1 MLIISIFLRLRPV
14 TRPNSNIHTC
24 TSSSINSK
32 CSLGFAG
39 TKTDSDKAGLPVT
52 ECKMKLSCENI
63 QKHDKNTEYP
73 AGTACPL
80 AFFMKLMYSCITF
93 SFKRVLVQM
102 VHQTIC
108 PKTSGLP
115 GEDGT
120 SLDIYNRLSSAR
132 SGLLHRQPCLS
143 ASWVVFC
150 TGIFTLLVLSKVWT
164 PLVALEACV

>member
-1 MLIISIFLRLRPV
+1 MSKPHMSLVRHQLKWRVWRNWLFRGLTVKKKREKKAITWYRCVAEIYYNDKPHSSTSHRCSLLIISIFLRLRPV

-39 TKTDSDKAGLPVT
+39 TKTDSDKAGMPVT

-80 AFFMKLMYSCITF
+80 AFFMKLMY
-93 SFKRVLVQM
+93 
-102 VHQTIC
+102 
-108 PKTSGLP
+108 
-115 GEDGT
+115 
-120 SLDIYNRLSSAR
+120 
-132 SGLLHRQPCLS
+132 
-143 ASWVVFC
+143 
-150 TGIFTLLVLSKVWT
+150 
-164 PLVALEACV
+164 